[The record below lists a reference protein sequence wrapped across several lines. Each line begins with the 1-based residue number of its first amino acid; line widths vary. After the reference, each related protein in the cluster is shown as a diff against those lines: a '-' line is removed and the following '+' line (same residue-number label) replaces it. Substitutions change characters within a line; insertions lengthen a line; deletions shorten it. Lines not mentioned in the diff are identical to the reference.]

1 MIASENLAITGTSSL
16 FLIIV
21 GVLVAALLIGSF
33 WYGSRR
39 LARRADPGVRP
50 AEQPLGPGPA
60 RSPGSPPRTTP
71 TGGAPGRDP
80 RRGA

>member
-50 AEQPLGPGPA
+50 AEQPPRA
-60 RSPGSPPRTTP
+60 RAREESWQSPEDDPDRRRPGS
-71 TGGAPGRDP
+71 
-80 RRGA
+80 